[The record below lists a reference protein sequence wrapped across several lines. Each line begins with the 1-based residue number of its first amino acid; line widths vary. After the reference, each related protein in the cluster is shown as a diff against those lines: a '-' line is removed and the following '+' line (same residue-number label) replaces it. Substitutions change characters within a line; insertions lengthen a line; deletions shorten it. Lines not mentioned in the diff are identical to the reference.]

1 MSKLR
6 AKTLKSQLTKQY
18 NLRPGKRF
26 NYKDEGVDKLYEVQK
41 LYPNCILL
49 KDVFDGTKFCPGYN
63 KLLLMLGGI
72 E

>member
-1 MSKLR
+1 MSNLHS
-6 AKTLKSQLTKQY
+6 KTLNSQLIKKY
-18 NLRPGKRF
+18 DLCPGKRF
-26 NYKDEGVDKLYEVQK
+26 NYKDGEMDRLYEVQR
-41 LYPNCILL
+41 LYPGCVLL

>member
-26 NYKDEGVDKLYEVQK
+26 NYKDEGTDRLYEVQK
-41 LYPNCILL
+41 LYPNCFLL

-63 KLLLMLGGI
+63 KLFLMLGEI

>member
-26 NYKDEGVDKLYEVQK
+26 NYKDEGTDRLYEVQK

-49 KDVFDGTKFCPGYN
+49 KDAFDGTKFCPGYN
-63 KLLLMLGGI
+63 KLFLMLGEI

>member
-1 MSKLR
+1 MSILKV
-6 AKTLKSQLTKQY
+6 KTLKPQLIKRY
-18 NLRPGKRF
+18 DLRPGKRF
-26 NYKDEGVDKLYEVQK
+26 NYKDEGVERLYEVQK

>member
-1 MSKLR
+1 MSILKV
-6 AKTLKSQLTKQY
+6 KTLKPQLIKRY

-26 NYKDEGVDKLYEVQK
+26 SYKDEGVERLYEVQK
-41 LYPNCILL
+41 LYPGCVLL
-49 KDVFDGTKFCPGYN
+49 KDVFDGTRICPGYN

>member
-26 NYKDEGVDKLYEVQK
+26 NYKDEGTDRLYEVQK

-49 KDVFDGTKFCPGYN
+49 KDVFDVTKFCPGYN
-63 KLLLMLGGI
+63 KLFLMLGEI

>member
-26 NYKDEGVDKLYEVQK
+26 NYKDEGTDRLYEVQK
-41 LYPNCILL
+41 LYPNCIL

>member
-26 NYKDEGVDKLYEVQK
+26 NYKDEGTDRLYEVQK

-49 KDVFDGTKFCPGYN
+49 KDVFDGIVKNGETLWNNLIK
-63 KLLLMLGGI
+63 
-72 E
+72 

>member
-18 NLRPGKRF
+18 NLCPGKRIS
-26 NYKDEGVDKLYEVQK
+26 YKDEGTDRLYEVQK

-49 KDVFDGTKFCPGYN
+49 KDIFDGTKTCPGYN